1 METGDKIRIL
11 RTMKGFSQENMADMV
26 GVSRLAYG
34 DIERNKTR
42 VSKIRLDKI
51 AEVLGVSTEDIEAL
65 GDSVSNFFDQCNGA
79 IGVNN
84 GNQNNNYDNK
94 DLQHQIEKLQL
105 ENKLMQ
111 SEKEK
116 HEIEAKYWQEKY
128 QSVGK

>member
-65 GDSVSNFFDQCNGA
+65 GDSVSNFFDQCKSVIA
-79 IGVNN
+79 GVNN
-84 GNQNNNYDNK
+84 GGQTINNNDNK

-116 HEIEAKYWQEKY
+116 AEIEAKY
-128 QSVGK
+128 

>member
-1 METGDKIRIL
+1 
-11 RTMKGFSQENMADMV
+11 MADMV

-34 DIERNKTR
+34 DIERNKSR

-51 AEVLGVSTEDIEAL
+51 VEVIGVSTEDIEAL
-65 GDSVSNFFDQCNGA
+65 GDSVSNFFDQCNSPQ
-79 IGVNN
+79 VNAGSKN
-84 GNQNNNYDNK
+84 SNSQNNNYDNK

-111 SEKEK
+111 AEKEK

-128 QSVGK
+128 QSVGKWVCL